1 MHRSM
6 PGARD
11 TRLRATRTAVGAAAW
26 LAVLAACSDE
36 LAAPQALSPGNL
48 RTAVTQEVALTF
60 GAGDRFVLPDV
71 PRETYA
77 QVSGEE
83 AAEIAVA
90 WSRTFGQYV
99 RGEFERL
106 HGKPIDFQSLRVGAP
121 AFYAHAAY
129 EPVAA
134 DVHPGIRNGIGPQ
147 YLVYLVDD
155 EGPVISIAIAAFNQ
169 ARVEG
174 GRLILPSAGGM
185 EVVPSPLPRD
195 AGFNAPLSPEQA
207 AALVNRA
214 TGVRVNAVPELV
226 MPGRGFHPQHARWRV
241 SLERPVPARV
251 SSRAGDH
258 PTSEVYVGL
267 RGQITLAAQAQPAES
282 SEFDPSTQR
291 HYRVVRRP
299 GRPVSFERA
308 GFPNR

>member
-1 MHRSM
+1 MRGSIQ
-6 PGARD
+6 GALSAR
-11 TRLRATRTAVGAAAW
+11 RRASRAALSSAAW
-26 LAVLAACSDE
+26 LVILAGCGDE
-36 LAAPQALSPGNL
+36 LAAPQPLSPGNF
-48 RTAVTQEVALTF
+48 RTAVTQEVAARL
-60 GAGDRFVLPDV
+60 GAGDRFVLPDP
-71 PRETYA
+71 PREPYA
-77 QVSGEE
+77 QVSAEA

-99 RGEFERL
+99 RGEFERI

-121 AFYAHAAY
+121 AYYANAAY

-155 EGPVISIAIAAFNQ
+155 EGPVISIAVAAFGQ
-169 ARVEG
+169 SRVEG

-185 EVVPSPLPRD
+185 EVVPNPLPRD
-195 AGFNAPLSPEQA
+195 AGFFAPLSPEQA
-207 AALVNRA
+207 AALANRA
-214 TGVRVNAVPELV
+214 TGMRVSAVPELV

-241 SLERPVPARV
+241 SLERPVAARV
-251 SSRAGDH
+251 GSRAGDH
-258 PTSEVYVGL
+258 LTREVYVGL
-267 RGQITLAAQAQPAES
+267 RGTMSLPAQAQPAES

-291 HYRVVRRP
+291 HYRVVRRA

-308 GFPNR
+308 GFPNH